1 MKRKKKM
8 RRRKKRKK
16 DKEETEEEEKKK
28 KTTGICVFGISKK
41 NADLICML
49 LLSIFVTNYH

>member
-8 RRRKKRKK
+8 RRRKKRKN
-16 DKEETEEEEKKK
+16 DKEEAEEEEEKK
-28 KTTGICVFGISKK
+28 TTRICVFGISKK

-49 LLSIFVTNYH
+49 LLSIFVTNCH

>member
-1 MKRKKKM
+1 MKKKKM

-16 DKEETEEEEKKK
+16 DKEEAEEEKKK
-28 KTTGICVFGISKK
+28 KTAGICVFGISKK
-41 NADLICML
+41 NADLICMH